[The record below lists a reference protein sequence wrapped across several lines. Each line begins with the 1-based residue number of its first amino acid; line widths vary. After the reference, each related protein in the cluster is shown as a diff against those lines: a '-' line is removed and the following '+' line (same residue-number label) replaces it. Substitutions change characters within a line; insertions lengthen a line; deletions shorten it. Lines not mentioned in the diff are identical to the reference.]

1 MKQSQDVK
9 APLDPLV
16 KALVLP
22 ALIKHKDKDVRLLTT
37 TCIME
42 MLRIVA
48 PDAPYS
54 DKELQVCF
62 FEALPN
68 MDFRR

>member
-1 MKQSQDVK
+1 MKAS
-9 APLDPLV
+9 LDSLV

-22 ALIKHKDKDVRLLTT
+22 ALIKHKDKDVRLLTM

-42 MLRIVA
+42 ILRIVA

-54 DKELQVCF
+54 DKELQVRF
-62 FEALPN
+62 LKPYHYVELAMKVL
-68 MDFRR
+68 